1 MVAMRCPR
9 CRRATDASAW
19 RCGCGHELDAGAEHA
34 RALLRDRQVSAWAAL
49 ALILVLDVVAGSCAI
64 LAALDGFIVTAALSF
79 TVMIHLTAR
88 AVRRVRSTRA
98 RLRQL
103 AALVRVVTRAELP
116 RAVVHRR

>member
-9 CRRATDASAW
+9 CRRAPDVSAW
-19 RCGCGHELDAGAEHA
+19 RCGCGHEPDAGAERAHA
-34 RALLRDRQVSAWAAL
+34 RLRDRQVGAWAAL
-49 ALILVLDVVAGSCAI
+49 ALILVLDVVAGSCAV

-88 AVRRVRSTRA
+88 AVRRVRSTQA

-103 AALVRVVTRAELP
+103 AALFRVVTRAELP